1 MKILALNMHGLTLQD
16 RFLAKNA
23 DAPHL
28 LADAAQCAWEHV
40 LECMHVKGT
49 DNPTPE
55 QDHASEVSA
64 ARDGLGSVELR
75 HVCRDLAHA
84 ISVGWALL
92 GEHGQ
97 EAMTPFDWNYVPW
110 FMRECVVWDA
120 DASTTPVSLRNDW
133 VAVIRAERD
142 RLAPRFDPPAPA
154 PEASG
159 GDVAGQIR
167 EHMAAIQRL
176 LETVEFKVK
185 PE

>member
-1 MKILALNMHGLTLQD
+1 MKILDLNALGLSAPELT
-16 RFLAKNA
+16 RARGA

-28 LADAAQCAWEHV
+28 LAEASQCAWEHV
-40 LECMHVKGT
+40 LECMHAKGT

-75 HVCRDLAHA
+75 HVCRELAHA

-92 GEHGQ
+92 DEHAQ
-97 EAMTPFDWNYVPW
+97 EVMAPYDWNYVPW

-159 GDVAGQIR
+159 GDVAVQIR
-167 EHMAAIQRL
+167 EHMAAIQHL